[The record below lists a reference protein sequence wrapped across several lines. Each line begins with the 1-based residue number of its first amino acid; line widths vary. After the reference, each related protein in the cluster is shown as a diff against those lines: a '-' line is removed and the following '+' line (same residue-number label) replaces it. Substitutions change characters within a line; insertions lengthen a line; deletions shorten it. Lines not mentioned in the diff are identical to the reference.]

1 MDYDRIDDMIQRG
14 RGLAAIAIGEWHDLH
29 RPKGPVSPL
38 RGGTTIMRMPALFT
52 PSEGRASSYGH
63 TLFEGTV
70 DTAYTQPG
78 DYLVGP
84 TYTWFIASQAPLL
97 PVVCVKVTRT
107 IGVSRVGVTNGVG
120 LGTYGGLQR
129 QLAEPV
135 LQNWPAS
142 VVAHG
147 FGIDRVDLPG
157 DAKLGGWIVLLPVLP
172 SGVVLRT
179 GDLVTDDLGR
189 AGVVSWAEVSDLGWR
204 LFVRQAAT

>member
-1 MDYDRIDDMIQRG
+1 MDFDRIDDMIQRG
-14 RGLAAIAIGEWHDLH
+14 RGRAAIAVGEWHDLH
-29 RPKGPVSPL
+29 RPKTPVSPL
-38 RGGTTIMRMPALFT
+38 QGGSTIMRMQALFT
-52 PSEGRASSYGH
+52 PSEGRAASYGH
-63 TLFEGTV
+63 PLFEGAF
-70 DTAYTQPG
+70 DAAYTQPG

-97 PVVCVKVTRT
+97 PVVCVKATRT
-107 IGVSRVGVTNGVG
+107 VNVGRPGVTDGVG

-129 QLAEPV
+129 QLATPV

-142 VVAHG
+142 VVSHG
-147 FGIDRVDLPG
+147 FGMDRVDLPG

-172 SGVVLRT
+172 CNVMLRT

-189 AGVVSWAEVSDLGWR
+189 AGVVSWAELSDLGWR